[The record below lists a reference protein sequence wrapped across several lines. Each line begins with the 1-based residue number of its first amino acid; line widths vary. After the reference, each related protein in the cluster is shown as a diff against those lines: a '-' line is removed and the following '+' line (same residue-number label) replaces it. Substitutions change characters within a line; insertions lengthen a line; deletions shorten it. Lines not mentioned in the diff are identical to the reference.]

1 MRVSGISQFER
12 FFRAAAGLDVDKSDL
27 KRVDEFVHHEI
38 YDQLVIAEGNAKANG
53 RDIIQWR
60 DLPVTKGLQ
69 EQIHEFDELGEETGV
84 EPVLERLATWPPLDL
99 DLSEEAEANLP
110 RLAGGISIALAR
122 SFTILDSKLTN
133 PSTEHWE
140 RAFRLF
146 DLLL

>member
-1 MRVSGISQFER
+1 MPVSGIPQFKR

-27 KRVDEFVHHEI
+27 KRFDDFVHHEI
-38 YDQLVIAEGNAKANG
+38 HDQLVIAEGNAKANG
-53 RDIIQWR
+53 RDIIEWR

-69 EQIHEFDELGEETGV
+69 QQIHEFDELGEETGV

-99 DLSEEAEANLP
+99 DLSEEAEANMP

-140 RAFRLF
+140 RAFQLF